1 MSGGPQDHKILSSM
15 RPGEGSNMGGSAKIA
30 RVVFIVATLVVYL
43 TVAWFGVTEESR
55 RSLAIV
61 KSSSTSLPEDYV
73 IVDIAVTSIEQMQGL
88 MHERIMLIPKGKF
101 AIDAVTPAV
110 DLKFFIN
117 SISGR
122 QTIIFPKGERIIPM
136 DFITLL
142 PGNQNRYPFDR
153 YVSNIDLLITTRAVR
168 VAPPPQ
174 PVPDVSDSNPSASA
188 LTIAQSDLEH
198 NEPIPIRESFT
209 ASIPGSKFV
218 GSADNADANTVMH
231 TAVKV
236 RRANSV
242 IVVSVVI
249 QIVMFLLAISIM
261 SMVLAVIASK
271 DAINLLPLSLCV
283 TLIFGLPALRNV
295 QPGVPP
301 VGALC
306 DFLSFMWAEFIV
318 TTSAIVLAWI
328 WALRSR
334 RDRRQQALEH

>member
-1 MSGGPQDHKILSSM
+1 VSGSGK
-15 RPGEGSNMGGSAKIA
+15 KA
-30 RVVFIVATLVVYL
+30 RVVFIVAMLALYL
-43 TVAWFGVTEESR
+43 TVAWFGVTEERR

-61 KSSSTSLPEDYV
+61 KSSSTSIQENYV
-73 IVDIAVTSIEQMQGL
+73 LVEIAVTSIEQNQGL
-88 MHERIMLIPKGKF
+88 MHERIMLIPKGTF
-101 AIDAVTPAV
+101 AIDAVTPSV

-122 QTIIFPKGERIIPM
+122 QAIIFPKGERIIPM
-136 DFITLL
+136 DFVTLL

-153 YVSNIDLLITTRAVR
+153 YVSNIDFLVTTRAVM
-168 VAPPPQ
+168 VEHPPQ
-174 PVPDVSDSNPSASA
+174 QPVQDTSDSNPPVST

-218 GSADNADANTVMH
+218 GNADNSDPHTVMH

-242 IVVSVVI
+242 ITISVVI

-261 SMVLAVIASK
+261 SMVLNVIASK

-318 TTSAIVLAWI
+318 ATSAIVLAWI
-328 WALRSR
+328 WVLRSR
-334 RDRRQQALEH
+334 RDRRQKAMEQ

>member
-1 MSGGPQDHKILSSM
+1 VSGNTKL
-15 RPGEGSNMGGSAKIA
+15 A
-30 RVVFIVATLVVYL
+30 RVAFVVATLSVYL
-43 TVAWFGVTEESR
+43 TVAWFGVTEETR
-55 RSLAIV
+55 RSLAIAE
-61 KSSSTSLPEDYV
+61 SSSTSLNEDYV
-73 IVDIAVTSIEQMQGL
+73 LVEIAVTYIEQVQGL
-88 MHERIMLIPKGKF
+88 MHERIMLIPKGKY

-136 DFITLL
+136 DFVTLL
-142 PGNQNRYPFDR
+142 PGNQNRYPFDT
-153 YVSNIDLLITTRAVR
+153 YVSNIDLLVTTRAVN
-168 VAPPPQ
+168 VEPSPQ
-174 PVPDVSDSNPSASA
+174 PVKDVTDATPLASA

-198 NEPIPIRESFT
+198 NEPVPIKESLK
-209 ASIPGSKFV
+209 ASIPGFKFV
-218 GSADNADANTVMH
+218 GSANNADADAVMKTTVR
-231 TAVKV
+231 V

-242 IVVSVVI
+242 ITISVVI
-249 QIVMFLLAISIM
+249 QIVMSLLAFSVM
-261 SMVLAVIASK
+261 SMVLSVIASK

-318 TTSAIVLAWI
+318 AASAIVLAGI
-328 WALRSR
+328 WVLRSR
-334 RDRRQQALEH
+334 RDRRQAAMEHREI